1 MTNTLA
7 QWFADNLGGKLS
19 PELIIFI
26 VSMIPILELRGGLI
40 VASLLNVNMWRA
52 IPICIIGNIIPVPFI
67 LLLITK
73 IFDLLRDTKPF
84 GRAVRALENRALKR
98 SDAIQKGEFIGLML
112 FVGIPLP
119 GTGAW
124 TGSLIAALLGIDRK
138 KAVPAILLGILLATV
153 IMCIVSYGM
162 LGAVI
167 R

>member
-1 MTNTLA
+1 MTNTIA
-7 QWFADNLGGKLS
+7 QWFVQTFGGKIS

-26 VSMIPILELRGGLI
+26 VSMIPILELRGGLL
-40 VASLLNVNMWRA
+40 VASLLHVKMWTA

-73 IFDLLRDTKPF
+73 IFSVLKKTKTFRKPVNWLEE
-84 GRAVRALENRALKR
+84 RAMGK
-98 SDAIQKGEFIGLML
+98 SDRIRRGEFIGLML

-124 TGSLIAALLGIDRK
+124 TGSLIAALLGIDNK

-153 IMCIVSYGM
+153 IMCVVSYGI
-162 LGAVI
+162 LGQVW
-167 R
+167 

>member
-7 QWFADNLGGKLS
+7 QWFADNLGGKMS
-19 PELIIFI
+19 PELVIFI

-73 IFDLLRDTKPF
+73 IFDGLRDTKAF
-84 GRAVRALENRALKR
+84 GGIVRKLEARAMKR

-112 FVGIPLP
+112 FVGIPIP

-124 TGSLIAALLGIDRK
+124 TGSLIAAMLGIDRK
-138 KAVPAILLGILLATV
+138 KAVPAILLGILIATV